1 MQKRS
6 KQRFSVKSKG
16 SHNKSFKRTPLTRRR
31 LTPALSYLG
40 SWGLK
45 NRQLVLGF
53 AQFAATV
60 GAFGKIGS
68 AKLFLLAP
76 CRLKAAGLCV
86 PGAGS
91 VVRFQFTAGSFGCCG
106 FSAFVH
112 VVGLVILAALVTLGA
127 GQPLSVG
134 WCSAG
139 FWSVRS

>member
-1 MQKRS
+1 M
-6 KQRFSVKSKG
+6 
-16 SHNKSFKRTPLTRRR
+16 
-31 LTPALSYLG
+31 AL
-40 SWGLK
+40 
-45 NRQLVLGF
+45 

-60 GAFGKIGS
+60 GAVGKSGS

-91 VVRFQFTAGSFGCCG
+91 AVRFRFTAGSFVCFGLA
-106 FSAFVH
+106 AFVH

-127 GQPLSVG
+127 GQPLLVG